1 MTVKY
6 KRDLIQW
13 KYAKVRHYSQDG
25 DIFYVFYTIWDIQ
38 TLVIQILKKVVKSI
52 YLLNRYLIN
61 PIILKCENKI
71 IMFASTTQP
80 LYTRMNLP
88 TTITIALSL
97 LMCMIHRRINIWV
110 SIILKLIWFILDFII
125 IARFHEYLWF
135 FRYADKNELIDTQRF
150 SSKINFTRCC

>member
-13 KYAKVRHYSQDG
+13 KHANVSHYSQDG

-52 YLLNRYLIN
+52 THQNCIYIYLLNRYLIN

-80 LYTRMNLP
+80 PYTRMNLP

-97 LMCMIHRRINIWV
+97 LICIRTSTN
-110 SIILKLIWFILDFII
+110 
-125 IARFHEYLWF
+125 
-135 FRYADKNELIDTQRF
+135 
-150 SSKINFTRCC
+150 